1 MNMIRRKKKKVLKL
15 TLGILALYLLWSSF
29 LFLRYS
35 SPKPSQAAPNPREI
49 VGIYHV
55 HSTFSD
61 GTKTPEDIANVAAQQ
76 DLDFVILTDHGHPN
90 FDSLASEGWQQDV
103 LLLAGSELS
112 VNRGHLVALGF
123 ATPPRPF
130 SLTAELAAAQIAQAQ
145 GFTVIAH
152 PYSKV
157 HWTWGDHTGYTGIEI
172 LSADAILRK
181 NFVRLI
187 PVLPLIAIKPRIAVL
202 KILQRRTRNLR
213 KWDELC
219 RKFVL
224 YGFYSCDAH
233 LWYGPLFSS
242 LRLHVLL
249 EKDLPKDFAEARQ
262 AVFAAIKRGRFFNAV
277 DAAAPSQ
284 GFRFWGQGPGGRIEM
299 GSTTSLLPVNFQIQA
314 PPGLACEVRLLQDG
328 RIVLRSSEEEI
339 AFAATQPGSYRVEV
353 LLKEA
358 TPMSPSCPWI
368 LSNPIFIRKNQP

>member
-1 MNMIRRKKKKVLKL
+1 MNMIRRKKKSIIKL
-15 TLGILALYLLWSSF
+15 TLGFLALYLLWSGF

-35 SPKPSQAAPNPREI
+35 SPKPSHAAPNPREI
-49 VGIYHV
+49 VGIYHA
-55 HSTFSD
+55 HSIFSD
-61 GTKTPEDIANVAAQQ
+61 GTKTPEEIANVAARQN
-76 DLDFVILTDHGHPN
+76 LDFVILTDHGNPN
-90 FDSLASEGWQQDV
+90 FDSLASEGWIQDV

-112 VNRGHLVALGF
+112 VNRGHLAAMGF
-123 ATPPRPF
+123 APPAQPF
-130 SLTAELAAAQIAQAQ
+130 SLTAELAATQIAQAQ

-157 HWTWGDHTGYTGIEI
+157 HWTWGDHVNYTGIEI
-172 LSADAILRK
+172 ISTDAILRK
-181 NFVRLI
+181 NFIRLL
-187 PVLPLIAIKPRIAVL
+187 PVLPLIVIKPRIPVL
-202 KILQRRTRNLR
+202 RLLQHPTRNLR

-249 EKDLPKDFAEARQ
+249 ERDLPKDFAEARK
-262 AVFAAIKRGRFFNAV
+262 AVYAAIKRGRFFNAV

-284 GFRFWGQGPGGRIEM
+284 GFRFWGQGPEGRIDM
-299 GSTTSLLPVNFQIQA
+299 GGTTSQLPVNLQIQA
-314 PPGLACEVRLLQDG
+314 PPGLASEVHLLQDG
-328 RIVLRSSEEEI
+328 RVILRSSEEEI
-339 AFAATQPGSYRVEV
+339 AFAATQLGTYRVEV
-353 LLKEA
+353 ILKEA

>member
-1 MNMIRRKKKKVLKL
+1 MIRRKKQRIIKL
-15 TLGILALYLLWSSF
+15 TLGFLILYLLWSGF

-35 SPKPSQAAPNPREI
+35 SPKPSHAAPNPLEI

-61 GTKTPEDIANVAAQQ
+61 GTKTPEKIANIAAGQ
-76 DLDFVILTDHGHPN
+76 DLDFFILTDHGRPN
-90 FDSLASEGWQQDV
+90 FDSLASEGWQQGV

-112 VNRGHLVALGF
+112 VNRGHLVGLGF
-123 ATPPRPF
+123 ETPLQPF
-130 SLTAELAAAQIAQAQ
+130 SQTAELAAAQIAQAQ

-157 HWTWGDHTGYTGIEI
+157 HWTWGKYAGYSGIEI
-172 LSADAILRK
+172 ISTDTILRK
-181 NFVRLI
+181 NFIRLLPILPLIPLKPRI
-187 PVLPLIAIKPRIAVL
+187 PVLKL
-202 KILQRRTRNLR
+202 LQHPSRNLR

-219 RKFVL
+219 REFPI

-249 EKDLPKDFAEARQ
+249 DSALPEDFTEARKT
-262 AVFAAIKRGRFFNAV
+262 VYAAIKRGRFFNAV

-284 GFRFWGQGPGGRIEM
+284 GFRFWGQGQDGSIDMGG
-299 GSTTSLLPVNFQIQA
+299 TTSQLPLLLQIQA
-314 PPGLACEVRLLQDG
+314 PPALAREVRLLQDG
-328 RIVLRSSEEEI
+328 RIIQRTTEERISFE
-339 AFAATQPGSYRVEV
+339 ATQTGTYRVEIY
-353 LLKEA
+353 LREP
-358 TPMSPSCPWI
+358 TPMTQDCPWI
-368 LSNPIFIRKNQP
+368 LSNPIFIRKN